1 MFFTRIDGWIG
12 RTLFI
17 PPIIRFCQLTHQ
29 SQFAVSRMFWFVA
42 ALDAF
47 YRAETLIWS
56 IVWGALSIFMMITAT
71 RRPDTPTASFMIFRM
86 LAVTLLG
93 FDLVKGAVTGEWA
106 GAEFWIFVL
115 IAEYAATIRIV
126 PPRETE
132 KRAVKVGAAK

>member
-1 MFFTRIDGWIG
+1 
-12 RTLFI
+12 
-17 PPIIRFCQLTHQ
+17 
-29 SQFAVSRMFWFVA
+29 MFWFVA

-47 YRAETLIWS
+47 YRADTLIWS